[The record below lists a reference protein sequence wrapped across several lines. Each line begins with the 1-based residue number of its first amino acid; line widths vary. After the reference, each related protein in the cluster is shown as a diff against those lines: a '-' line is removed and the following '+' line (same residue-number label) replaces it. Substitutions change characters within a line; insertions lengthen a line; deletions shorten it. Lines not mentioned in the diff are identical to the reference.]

1 MRRLRPAHGC
11 LWGAGFRRNRKPLS
25 LFEFL
30 MMIASVVVA
39 VGMTEIVGGWGR
51 MMRTRATVKPDWLHL
66 GWTLAILIFLI
77 GHWIGMWSYRD
88 LEIETVGRVVSLVI
102 PSVFCVL
109 AAYAITP
116 DVPTSGSLDIRE
128 YYMAKRAPVFLS
140 LAAFMAA
147 TNLPDLVIA
156 GVDQTDVG
164 FGALVGPSMLMVM
177 AFTKHRWIHVVVL
190 ALVAILSAFFMFAG
204 MEQVQ
209 SRFLG

>member
-1 MRRLRPAHGC
+1 MT
-11 LWGAGFRRNRKPLS
+11 

-51 MMRTRATVKPDWLHL
+51 MMRTRATVTPDWLHL

-77 GHWIGMWSYRD
+77 GHWVGMWSYRD
-88 LEIETVGRVVSLVI
+88 LAIEEVGQVVSLVI

-116 DVPTSGSLDIRE
+116 DVPTVGSLDTRE

-140 LAAFMAA
+140 LAAFMVA
-147 TNLPDLVIA
+147 TNLPDLMIA
-156 GVDQTDVG
+156 GADKIDFR
-164 FGALVGPSMLMVM
+164 FGMLVGPSMLIGL
-177 AFTKHRWIHVVVL
+177 ALTKRPWIHIGVL
-190 ALVAILSAFFMFAG
+190 ALVTVIVVLFMTAG

-209 SRFLG
+209 SRFVD